1 MLESG
6 IGAAA
11 AFVHRGAGNV
21 VPLRRNVLR
30 VPACAQCRAAM
41 TVDRFEP
48 GLKEAAL
55 VATFRCLECGL
66 RDRVTINPGPDGA
79 GCRRLKELERVEG
92 DQ

>member
-11 AFVHRGAGNV
+11 AVMRRGAGNV

-41 TVDRFEP
+41 AVDRFEP
-48 GLKEAAL
+48 GLEEAAL
-55 VATFRCLECGL
+55 VATFRCLDCGL
-66 RDRVTINPGPDGA
+66 RDRVTINPGSDGVDSRA
-79 GCRRLKELERVEG
+79 
-92 DQ
+92 